1 MRISDPLKLGLRGAS
16 APLPP
21 YFKALLAAAVWEMSP
36 RFFLKRRRGPERA
49 TEIELSF
56 LMELNKINDN
66 LKCQKLNFYCFVL
79 FVCLFV
85 LSGAYDAWCYHG
97 DGV

>member
-1 MRISDPLKLGLRGAS
+1 MRISDPLKLGLMGAS

-21 YFKALLAAAVWEMSP
+21 SFKAQLAAGVWEMSP
-36 RFFLKRRRGPERA
+36 RSLLKRRRGPERA
-49 TEIELSF
+49 TEIEPSF
-56 LMELNKINDN
+56 LMEFNKINDN
-66 LKCQKLNFYCFVL
+66 LKCQKLNFSCFVL
-79 FVCLFV
+79 FVYLFV